1 MMRLDKYLADCGI
14 GTRAEVKKVIKAG
27 KVQINGQV
35 ICKPETKVN
44 EVKDTV
50 MVNNVCVRYEKY
62 AYYLF
67 HKPAGCVTAVKDNLH
82 KTVMDFFPGKEFEGF
97 APVGRLDLDTEGFLL
112 VTNDGQLAHH
122 LISPSH
128 HVAKTYYVELD
139 ADILSEHVEL
149 FRKGFDIG
157 DETPTLPADLVI
169 CKDCSSK
176 AYVTLYEGRFH
187 QVKRMFQAIHCN
199 VIYLKRVSM
208 GGLKL
213 GDLPKGNYR
222 KLTIEEV
229 ELLST
234 DRKGV

>member
-1 MMRLDKYLADCGI
+1 MVRLDKYLADCGV
-14 GTRAEVKKVIKAG
+14 GTRTEVKKIIKSG
-27 KVQINGQV
+27 KVQINGQI
-35 ICKPETKVN
+35 ICKPEIKVD
-44 EVKDTV
+44 EDADTV
-50 MVNNVCVRYEKY
+50 LVNNAEISYEKY

-67 HKPAGCVTAVKDNLH
+67 HKPSGCVTAVKDNLH
-82 KTVMDFFPGKEFEGF
+82 KTVMDYFPEKGFEEF

-139 ADILSEHVEL
+139 TDVLSEHVEL
-149 FRKGFDIG
+149 FRQGLDIG
-157 DETPTLPADLVI
+157 DDTPTLPAELVL
-169 CKDCSSK
+169 CEDRPDK

-199 VIYLKRVSM
+199 VTYLKRVSM
-208 GGLKL
+208 GGLTL
-213 GDLPKGNYR
+213 GELPRGQYR
-222 KLTIEEV
+222 KLTLEEV

-234 DRKGV
+234 DSKGV